1 MSSEIKANKISPATG
16 TAFTLGDSG
25 DTFTIPSGTTLDIA
39 SGATIDVTGATKTG
53 FPSGG
58 LQHITTVATT
68 SDSSSIDIPACFSS
82 TYQNYCVVMN
92 NLMPVT
98 NSTTVRMQFGNSD
111 LSTIRPSYQY
121 QLRMYPATSSTV
133 FQVYENGSSS
143 GIQIAY
149 SMSNDILY
157 GINMTFW
164 IYAPYESTTH
174 TAFSGHG
181 ETFNNSG
188 NWGNTYMCTGSVS
201 GTATQDE
208 SLRILADSGNM
219 DGNTLNR
226 ISVYGLAES

>member
-16 TAFTLGDSG
+16 TSFTLGDSG
-25 DTFTIPSGTTLDIA
+25 DTFTMPSGATLDVN
-39 SGATIDVTGATKTG
+39 GTIDVTGATKTG

-111 LSTIRPSYQY
+111 LSSIRPSYQY
-121 QLRMYPATSSTV
+121 QLRMYPAMSSSV
-133 FQVYENGSSS
+133 LAYYENGTSS
-143 GIQIAY
+143 GIQIAK
-149 SMSNDILY
+149 SMSNNILY
-157 GINMTFW
+157 GINMTIW
-164 IYAPYESTTH
+164 IYAPYESTTY

-181 ETFNNSG
+181 ETFNNLG
-188 NWGNTYMCTGSVS
+188 NWGNTYMCAGSVS